1 MPPPKVARDKRSRPS
16 DSKNNDKANCPKKPP
31 TVITNNNNNDDS
43 DDCVMTGMSTRASN
57 LKYHPPNAATQ
68 KAWCNALN
76 LGFVKSYRPKLGSP
90 TTELTVPKGSTNV
103 PGDGNCLFNALSHA
117 ITGSYIQQNFIRSAI
132 IRHMPTMENRLR
144 SWLTPYNSV
153 KEYIA
158 GEGMDKNY
166 TWAGDIEML
175 TMADL
180 LNVYIY
186 SYNEEGNAWVRYSP
200 LTRNADPNSPAIYLT
215 LVNMNHYRVVTSI
228 ADKEIANTNNSG
240 DKNACDDDKKKEN
253 KKSKKNDN

>member
-1 MPPPKVARDKRSRPS
+1 
-16 DSKNNDKANCPKKPP
+16 
-31 TVITNNNNNDDS
+31 
-43 DDCVMTGMSTRASN
+43 
-57 LKYHPPNAATQ
+57 
-68 KAWCNALN
+68 
-76 LGFVKSYRPKLGSP
+76 PKLGSP
-90 TTELTVPKGSTNV
+90 TTELTVPKGSTNE

-132 IRHMPTMENRLR
+132 IRHMLTMENWLR

-180 LNVYIY
+180 LNVYI
-186 SYNEEGNAWVRYSP
+186 
-200 LTRNADPNSPAIYLT
+200 
-215 LVNMNHYRVVTSI
+215 
-228 ADKEIANTNNSG
+228 
-240 DKNACDDDKKKEN
+240 
-253 KKSKKNDN
+253 